1 MAADP
6 FVRGFE
12 YGRGNAD
19 AAKHLIND
27 GPTPLASSD
36 HDGFVLF
43 FARQTEPVGND
54 TGSAIW
60 LWAVLVVA
68 VVAGATVSG
77 AVMLKRRAT

>member
-19 AAKHLIND
+19 AAEHLIND
-27 GPTPLASSD
+27 GSTPLASSD

-54 TGSAIW
+54 TGPVLW
-60 LWAVLVVA
+60 LWIALAFA
-68 VVAGATVSG
+68 VVTGAIG
-77 AVMLKRRAT
+77 AALLKRRAA